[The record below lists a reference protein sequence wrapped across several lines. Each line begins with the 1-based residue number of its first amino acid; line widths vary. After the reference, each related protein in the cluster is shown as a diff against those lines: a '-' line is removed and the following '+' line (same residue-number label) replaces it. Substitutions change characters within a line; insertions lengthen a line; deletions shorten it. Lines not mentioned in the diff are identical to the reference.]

1 MAVTGAIFNT
11 LTYGGVNSADYGIY
25 ITGEAVY
32 NAPKRAVTLVEV
44 PGRNGDIEV
53 DEGRFE
59 NIEVTYP
66 AGMFGDDNTDFKTR
80 LSNFRNAI
88 LSQRGYQRLTDSYHS
103 DEYRLALYVEGL
115 EVSPANQNIA
125 GEFNL
130 VFNCKPQ
137 RFLTS
142 GETEVEGLMMTLT
155 NPTLFDASPLI
166 AVEGAGTIAI
176 ENSHYPDDGLGYV
189 IDASHLADNTGEVI
203 LYESSDAPMSFIDID
218 DELFN
223 ATDVITVKLNQ
234 MSALFRPKRRTDTLE
249 ITSFTKLSGNLN
261 STGSTATVERNGDT
275 CPVMVADINQTVEF
289 EFGTGLTEMA
299 DIYRVTVVRTPQT
312 GSPVS
317 TQYKVKFSVKTNNS
331 DQFVTSADL
340 TSDSPTDS
348 YINAPLEDTS
358 DYRPFTLITGYST
371 VPVAG
376 DPTYI
381 DCDLGE
387 VYKYDSQGKIVSLNR
402 YVSLQS
408 DLPVLA
414 PGNNDISGYGDID
427 NLTVT
432 PRWWRI

>member
-1 MAVTGAIFNT
+1 MAVMQNSIIF
-11 LTYGGVNSADYGIY
+11 GGVNSADYGIY
-25 ITGEAVY
+25 ISGEGVFD
-32 NAPKRAVTLVEV
+32 APKRAVEMVTV
-44 PGRNGDIEV
+44 PGRNGEIAV
-53 DEGRFE
+53 DQGYFE
-59 NIEVTYP
+59 NITVTYP
-66 AGMFGDDNTDFKTR
+66 AFNKEDNMTDFCQA
-80 LSNFRNAI
+80 LCDFRNAI
-88 LSQRGYQRLTDSYHS
+88 CSQVGYQRLTDTFHT
-103 DEYRLALYVEGL
+103 DEYRMAVYVDGL
-115 EVSPANQNIA
+115 EVEPIKYNTASKFDIK
-125 GEFNL
+125 
-130 VFNCKPQ
+130 FNCKPQ

-249 ITSFTKLSGNLN
+249 ITSFTKLSGHLN
-261 STGSTATVERNGDT
+261 TTGSTATVERNGDT

-432 PRWWRI
+432 PRWWKV